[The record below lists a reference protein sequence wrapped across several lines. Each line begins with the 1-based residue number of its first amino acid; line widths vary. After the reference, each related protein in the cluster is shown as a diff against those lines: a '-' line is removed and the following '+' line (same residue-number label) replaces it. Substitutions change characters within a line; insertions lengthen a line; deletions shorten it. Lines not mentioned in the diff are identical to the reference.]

1 MLRLPPLR
9 PCRLLPDRRYLAV
22 LLIALFIMLSVA
34 CGGTSKD
41 GDMRDASRTSEP
53 VAATSTAFPEGDLPV
68 GQRVTE
74 PTFGTT
80 IRRVSDESE
89 HGRFETQIY
98 SQLQAF
104 SADNALILL
113 DGSDGF
119 VVRRLDDLGI
129 IEGLDTSG
137 WNAPRWHPT
146 RPHAVFHFD
155 SNDDTHVLLQ
165 QTDIDDLS
173 TITVFT
179 FPDRYP
185 YVRVAPSWEEL
196 SRDGTWLA
204 AELTGDDG
212 GTVIVSLNVS
222 SGKIGAE
229 IAVDEL
235 FASTCD
241 PDPEWGILEPDW
253 VGVSPLGRYLVV
265 QWARDGTERCSGLET
280 FDVTTGAFVGRVY
293 DGHQHGDLGV
303 DMDGESEFYMTTE
316 FSSPEDP
323 NRPALAVRA
332 LPGTVTA
339 SSPRYLRSVE
349 WSDEDHISCQG
360 PDGVCLVS
368 WGSLDATS
376 DPLQDS
382 IFLIGTDA
390 AVRALAKHKSSSC
403 GYWAQPRASISR
415 DGKLAIFASDWGDMT
430 GSPSCSAEFE
440 LGLSDPY
447 IIEIGS

>member
-1 MLRLPPLR
+1 MLRLRPLR
-9 PCRLLPDRRYLAV
+9 PCRLPARCYLAV
-22 LLIALFIMLSVA
+22 LLAVLLIMLSVA
-34 CGGTSKD
+34 CDGTSKV
-41 GDMRDASRTSEP
+41 GEVRDAPQTTEP
-53 VAATSTAFPEGDLPV
+53 VATVSAAAQRGHLPV
-68 GQRVTE
+68 GQRLSE

-89 HGRFETQIY
+89 RGRFETQIY

-104 SADNALILL
+104 SADNALLLL

-119 VVRRLDDLGI
+119 VVRRVDDLSI
-129 IEGLDTSG
+129 VDGLDTSG

-146 RPHAVFHFD
+146 RPHAVLHFD

-173 TITVFT
+173 TIPVFT
-179 FPDRYP
+179 FPDRYQ

-212 GTVIVSLNVS
+212 RTVIVSLNLRS
-222 SGKIGAE
+222 NEIGAA

-235 FASTCD
+235 FASACSLD
-241 PDPEWGILEPDW
+241 PQWGILEPDW

-265 QWARDGTERCSGLET
+265 QWVRDGTERCSGLET
-280 FDVTTGAFVGRVY
+280 FDIATGAFVSRVY

-303 DMDGESEFYMTTE
+303 DTDGDSEFFMTTE

-332 LPGTVTA
+332 LPGSVT
-339 SSPRYLRSVE
+339 SSNPRYLRSVE
-349 WSDEDHISCQG
+349 WSDEAHISCQG

-368 WGSLDATS
+368 WGSLDATG

-382 IFLIGTDA
+382 IFLIGTNG
-390 AVRALAKHKSSSC
+390 AVRALAKHQSSLC

-415 DGKLAIFASDWGDMT
+415 DGKLAVFASDWGEVT
-430 GSPSCSAEFE
+430 RSPSCSAESE

-447 IIEIGS
+447 VVEIAS